1 MLGAAQ
7 VRLGGGGGDAA
18 AAQLAQEGVVTEKT
32 TRLARLGRLRLVLR
46 VVVVRV
52 ARAARADAGLLGLL
66 EGSELDLGPLV
77 GHPRL
82 LVRGLGLVRLLR
94 VRVEG

>member
-18 AAQLAQEGVVTEKT
+18 AAQLAQEGVVTEET
-32 TRLARLGRLRLVLR
+32 TRLARLGRLRVVLR
-46 VVVVRV
+46 VVVLRV
-52 ARAARADAGLLGLL
+52 AGATRADAGLLGLL
-66 EGSELDLGPLV
+66 ERSELDLGPLV
-77 GHPRL
+77 GHPCL

-94 VRVEG
+94 VRVGG